1 MGTKSDNPRQSQDEV
16 SGILENGWACS
27 GEKDAYK
34 NKWNVIKCHVNVR
47 SDFYA
52 TDNFPG
58 TFVDILFHDV
68 YQGLDERIST
78 YVDPFQ

>member
-34 NKWNVIKCHVNVR
+34 NK
-47 SDFYA
+47 
-52 TDNFPG
+52 
-58 TFVDILFHDV
+58 
-68 YQGLDERIST
+68 
-78 YVDPFQ
+78 